1 MRLPGW
7 IRHDIGLKV
16 AALALALF
24 LWVSVAERRQV
35 ELVVDLPLRYTDMP
49 ADLTFAAKVPREA
62 RARIRGKGKFLR
74 WRLDNVYFRINLSAA
89 TEGLVTHVVSSGE
102 AEIPPD
108 KDIEVL
114 EVVEPKAIRLELDK
128 LVTKK
133 IPVAIRLEGEVPDN
147 KVMIGH
153 ARSDPAVVVVDGGE
167 KIVSGL
173 DSVKTE
179 TVDRGQLA
187 KKGRVEAR
195 IDLAGLPYVTGDV
208 DKVAIVA
215 RVEDRKELGI
225 PSVPLEAPVGRGDK
239 ALFTPDSLDIVIS
252 GAQSQVDS
260 LDPQD
265 LKLVV
270 DAHDLPKGQL
280 IFSPKIRDGKL
291 YFEVRAAGQSDQNV
305 QVFEVRSRLESPYN
319 FDLVLAEPSEI
330 GFVKR

>member
-1 MRLPGW
+1 M
-7 IRHDIGLKV
+7 
-16 AALALALF
+16 
-24 LWVSVAERRQV
+24 
-35 ELVVDLPLRYTDMP
+35 
-49 ADLTFAAKVPREA
+49 
-62 RARIRGKGKFLR
+62 
-74 WRLDNVYFRINLSAA
+74 
-89 TEGLVTHVVSSGE
+89 
-102 AEIPPD
+102 
-108 KDIEVL
+108 
-114 EVVEPKAIRLELDK
+114 
-128 LVTKK
+128 
-133 IPVAIRLEGEVPDN
+133 
-147 KVMIGH
+147 
-153 ARSDPAVVVVDGGE
+153 
-167 KIVSGL
+167 
-173 DSVKTE
+173 KTE